1 MTEIDWEMLLWLEEQ
16 KRLLA
21 IEEAERVVYV
31 EPPAHEHE
39 REHEG
44 EVDIAPEP
52 RGVWTFEL

>member
-31 EPPAHEHE
+31 EPPAESTGRTNE
-39 REHEG
+39 ES
-44 EVDIAPEP
+44 PSEP
-52 RGVWTFEL
+52 RGVWIFEL